1 MRLLHLVPL
10 TEVGLLL
17 LTGYEMIVP
26 NDLCQLEYDPLH
38 SLLKTSSHHE
48 LMYRFTASLMQ
59 GAGIF

>member
-26 NDLCQLEYDPLH
+26 NDLCQLEYDPL
-38 SLLKTSSHHE
+38 KISSHHE